1 MKRYNV
7 VGMSRFARFGIKDPH
22 GVERLRTSRGGV
34 RL

>member
-1 MKRYNV
+1 MKRYSV
-7 VGMSRFARFGIKDPH
+7 VGLSRFARFGIKDPH